1 MTIDIHISSG
11 LRFAILCLLLAGAGH
26 VQGQMQIGAQA
37 FERVRL
43 EPGIQDTIDKRI
55 VDLDGM
61 VYGSVTFRLYINDS
75 LELDFQ
81 SLPQN
86 IQNLTFLGG
95 DTLKTIGLIPL
106 DFIALAVQVRQ
117 YPDEPADV
125 TVLVTSHEL
134 PLRLIP
140 GDTPSRSLVVPCKT
154 SMLTKPKE
162 PAFKEGEMIS
172 GRVALETNDFLVEDP
187 EMPEMLRMRVALTWH
202 FRTEAF
208 VTD

>member
-11 LRFAILCLLLAGAGH
+11 LRFAILCLLLAGTGH
-26 VQGQMQIGAQA
+26 VQGQIKTPAQGFNQI
-37 FERVRL
+37 RMD
-43 EPGIQDTIDKRI
+43 PGVQDTIDKRI
-55 VDLDGM
+55 VDHDGM

-75 LELDFQ
+75 PDLDFS

-106 DFIALAVQVRQ
+106 DFVGFAVQVRQ
-117 YPDEPADV
+117 YGDDPADI
-125 TVLVTSHEL
+125 TVFVTSNEL
-134 PLRLIP
+134 PLRLMP
-140 GDTPSRSLVVPCKT
+140 GDTASRSLIVPCRT
-154 SMLTKPKE
+154 SMLTIPRE
-162 PAFKEGEMIS
+162 PMFAEGQIIS
-172 GRVALETNDFLVEDP
+172 GIVELETEEFLVDDP
-187 EMPEMLRMRVALTWH
+187 EMPESLRMRLALAWY